1 MEPAILHQHNSGFNA
16 LHINKVMKLDPT
28 RTTLIRRAFMKE
40 VTRRFTSLKKD
51 IYVSIAENDVFGLN
65 AKLKTQVE
73 LRPGQFDFPLDMDKV
88 NYFMDWLDNQVQLG
102 ILGIGRGVGRKE
114 AAYQSWQNVYIDSS
128 YKKGIFRAQSEL
140 KKAGIK
146 VTRTVDASF
155 ASPTHVDRVGMIYS
169 RAYDGLKNITS
180 KMSNQIGST
189 LATGL
194 AEGRSPRELARILND
209 RVDKIGITRAR
220 TLARTE
226 VVRAHHKATIGEY
239 REYQNVLDGV
249 TVLVEWNTAG
259 YDVCEECSEMNGK
272 VYTMDQIEELIPYH
286 PNCRCV
292 ALPYIEKLHGKGV
305 KSSAVKKATKEKTKE
320 KKSTPEQLKKVW
332 DKATT
337 NLSNLL
343 SSPQATDAQ
352 IYDATV
358 DSVTTFS
365 KYAQSVGTAKRL
377 ELRRELTGTFLPS
390 GGSHLDRVQQLE
402 WLLKG
407 TETIPLDVIYSMSIH
422 GYRVVL
428 HNSPIRESFVGIH
441 KAINLYWSL
450 EGNSAGV
457 TIAHEFSHAMDN
469 MFGWFGKLRSTSG
482 NVGFRWNKNPF
493 STKEQAQSLVDEFRS
508 LISRKENGAPMI
520 GTYRNGDGNY
530 FKDNWIDNYEGRI
543 YRWMDAGDGVEWWSV
558 NYARYHHYTEC
569 LSRFDSD
576 VAYLKK
582 SIARMEAEG
591 SSYVSGTKGWLEYL
605 LKIGRDGWA
614 AKESQWDIA
623 RRRYPKLSKYIEDH
637 FGVDKEFWI
646 TEGVK

>member
-1 MEPAILHQHNSGFNA
+1 MIGAIYHTHREEGH
-16 LHINKVMKLDPT
+16 LHINKVVNLDPT
-28 RTTLIRRAFMKE
+28 RTTMIRKAFMAE
-40 VTRRFTSLKKD
+40 ATRRFKALKKD
-51 IYVSIAENDVFGLN
+51 IKESVETNDVFGLKN
-65 AKLKTQVE
+65 HLETHAA
-73 LRPGQFDFPLDMDKV
+73 LRPGLFDFPLDSAKLDS
-88 NYFMDWLDNQVQLG
+88 FMEWLEGEVQKG
-102 ILGIGRGVGRKE
+102 ILGVSKGLTRKE
-114 AAYQSWQNVYIDSS
+114 AAHQSWSNVYIDSA

-140 KKAGIK
+140 KKAGVK
-146 VTRTVDASF
+146 VSRTVDASF
-155 ASPTHVDRVGMIYS
+155 VAPIHADRVGLVYS

-180 KMSNQIGST
+180 KMSQQIGSV

-194 AEGRSPRELARILND
+194 AEGRSPRELARTLND

-239 REYQNVLDGV
+239 REYQNTLDGV

-305 KSSAVKKATKEKTKE
+305 KSAAVKKATKEKTKE
-320 KKSTPEQLKKVW
+320 KKATPEQLKKVW

-343 SSPQATDAQ
+343 SSRQATDAQ

-358 DSVTTFS
+358 DSVTAFS
-365 KYAQSVGTAKRL
+365 KYAQSVGMVKRL

-390 GGSHLDRVQQLE
+390 GGSLLDKVKQLE

-428 HNSPIRESFVGIH
+428 HNSPIRESFRVIH
-441 KAINLYWSL
+441 KAINLHWSIR
-450 EGNSAGV
+450 GNSAGV

-469 MFGWFGKLRSTSG
+469 MFGWFGKLRSTSE
-482 NVGFRWNKNPF
+482 NLGFRWNKNPF
-493 STKEQAQSLVDEFRS
+493 STREQAQSLVDEFRS
-508 LISRKENGAPMI
+508 LISRKKNGETMI

-530 FKDNWIDNYEGRI
+530 FKDNWINNYEGRI
-543 YRWMDAGDGVEWWSV
+543 YRWMDAGDGIEWWSV
-558 NYARYHHYTEC
+558 NYGRYHHYTEC

-576 VAYLKK
+576 VAYLKQ
-582 SIARMEAEG
+582 SVARMEAEG
-591 SSYVSGTKGWLEYL
+591 SSYASGMKGRLEDL

-623 RRRYPKLSKYIEDH
+623 RRRYPTLSKYIEDH